1 MTPDTNH
8 PRTRAGG
15 RLLAAVALGGC
26 LCLIAA
32 CGSSGSSGKASPGGS
47 ASSGAPAAAGAGGA
61 VKVGA
66 YDFPEGR
73 LLANLY
79 ADALDKAGFSASVV
93 QLQGREIGE
102 PGLSRGDVDVI
113 PEYVSSLLDYF
124 QAMSSSPDDAANLT
138 KVKELGMAKGVTV
151 LTPAPATDNY
161 AFGVSTDFASKNNI
175 KTLSDL
181 ASYSQKTPIS
191 MGLIQ
196 ECVDRSYCKKG
207 LQTVYGMKFGP
218 DKITVLSS
226 QASVDLLTKGTAQLV
241 EFNSSD
247 GVLAGA
253 PVALLT
259 DDKGLNHKDYV
270 VPAVHTGKLTPQ
282 LQTVLDATT
291 AKLTQT
297 ALNAAN
303 KATQVDR
310 TPVDEA
316 AKSLLAAIGG

>member
-1 MTPDTNH
+1 MKSVVPH
-8 PRTRAGG
+8 PRPRPGG
-15 RLLAAVALGGC
+15 RLLGAVAVGATL
-26 LCLIAA
+26 LLAA
-32 CGSSGSSGKASPGGS
+32 CGSSGTTPSAPGS
-47 ASSGAPAAAGAGGA
+47 ASSGAGGAGAAAGGS

-79 ADALDKAGFSASVV
+79 ADALNKAGFSASVV
-93 QLQGREIGE
+93 QLQGRELGE

-124 QAMSSSPDDAANLT
+124 QAMSSSPDDAANLS
-138 KVKELGMAKGVTV
+138 KVRDLGKAKGVTV

-161 AFGVSTDFASKNNI
+161 AFGVSTDFATKNNI

-181 ASYSQKTPIS
+181 ATYSRKTPIS

-226 QASVDLLTKGTAQLV
+226 QASVDLLTKGQAQLV

-247 GVLAGA
+247 GILAGA
-253 PVALLT
+253 PVVLLA
-259 DDKGLNHKDYV
+259 DDKGLNHKDFV
-270 VPAVHTGKLTPQ
+270 VPAVNTSKLTPK
-282 LQTVLDATT
+282 LRMVLDATT
-291 AKLTQT
+291 TKLTQN

-316 AKSLLAAIGG
+316 AKALLAAIGG